1 MNKRFNLLLVLMLV
15 VSIMITACGGGTAKE
30 KPTKAGTDQEKT
42 AASEKGATEASK
54 ADKKASGD
62 LDKIAFICADMA
74 NESQAF
80 SSREFEK
87 YGKDYGFDVTVL
99 DSKGNAQDEST
110 LVTNCIA
117 QGMKAIFLN
126 PNDVQ
131 AIIPSVKE
139 AHEAG
144 LIVGLF
150 SSDLPDEG
158 KPYRDLF
165 VGVDDTLAGEQ
176 AAQAFKDKFPNGA
189 KVVEIGG
196 QSGHDAAIK
205 RHDGFSKAIEGSNIE
220 VLAFQSPDAWDTA
233 QAMAIMEDMITSYG
247 DQIQGVFC
255 HWDIGCTGVIQ
266 ALTAAGMIDN
276 VFVVGVDGN
285 KAGYAQVEAGTQ
297 NVTISQNFTKQVL
310 DSLQNTRDLLD
321 GKKIEEYTFTPL
333 DVITT
338 DNVKDFPVPEW

>member
-1 MNKRFNLLLVLMLV
+1 MKKKINIILALVLAISV
-15 VSIMITACGGGTAKE
+15 FAVACGGGNNAKE
-30 KPTKAGTDQEKT
+30 DVKSSEAAVETNDTESDSTEKAEK
-42 AASEKGATEASK
+42 SNDE
-54 ADKKASGD
+54 

-87 YGKDYGFDVTVL
+87 YGKEYGFDVTVL
-99 DSKGNAQDEST
+99 DAKANAQDEST

-150 SSDLPDEG
+150 SADLPKEG
-158 KPYRDLF
+158 QEYRDFF

-176 AAQAFKDKFPNGA
+176 AAQAFMDKFPEGA

-196 QSGHDAAIK
+196 QSGHDAALK
-205 RHDGFSKAIEGSNIE
+205 RHDGFDKAIEDSNIE

-247 DQIQGVFC
+247 DEIQGVFC

-266 ALTAAGMIDN
+266 ALSAAGMIDD

-285 KAGYAQVEAGTQ
+285 QAGYSQVEDGVQ
-297 NVTISQNFTKQVL
+297 DVTISQNFTNQVK
-310 DSLQNTRDLLD
+310 DSLNNARAVLD
-321 GKKIEEYTFTPL
+321 GKEVEEYTFTPL
-333 DVITT
+333 DIITV
-338 DNVKDFPVPEW
+338 DNVSEFPVPEW